1 MEMAGLSVNEAPED
15 DLAKFATADLSNT
28 VSMLKTL
35 GSDKDFNTLLKG
47 GNEDGDVADEQ
58 VSFNQANVACT
69 DMFPTQAEIG
79 FGNSLD
85 DLCNDKFGAIES
97 AYSSPVMMP
106 APGKRTPILCASVGG
121 KVYILDGHHR
131 WSSCFMINN
140 KAEMACDIMQLEG
153 ATEPEHALKI
163 MQMAIAAKAGV
174 IKTKGVPGKDLMAT
188 STNEV
193 KSYVVD
199 NIGEKEVALFGEKS
213 QGKLDTKEKIADEV
227 ANAHTEILKM
237 KGDFVRPIMPQAGES
252 GVDQADVNTALEKGM
267 VNFKEPFSE
276 ARLNQINNIQR
287 LTKSK

>member
-35 GSDKDFNTLLKG
+35 GSDKDFNSLIQKG
-47 GNEDGDVADEQ
+47 DQDGNVTDEQ
-58 VSFNQANVACT
+58 VSFSKANVACT

-85 DLCNDKFGAIES
+85 DLCNDKYGAIES

-106 APGKRTPILCASVGG
+106 AKGERTPILCASVGG

-140 KAEMACDIMQLEG
+140 KAKMVCDIMQLGEG
-153 ATEPEHALKI
+153 KPEHALKI

-174 IKTKGVPGKDLMAT
+174 IKTKNFDGKDLMAT
-188 STNEV
+188 NTNEV
-193 KSYVVD
+193 KSYIVD
-199 NIGEKEVALFGEKS
+199 NIGEKEVALFGEES

-227 ANAHTEILKM
+227 ANAHTKIIAM
-237 KGDFVRPIMPQAGES
+237 KGDFPRTIMPQAGES
-252 GVDQADVNTALEKGM
+252 GTNQDDVNTALEKGM
-267 VNFKEPFSE
+267 VNFKEPFNE
-276 ARLNQINNIQR
+276 ARLNQISNIQR